1 MTETRTKQP
10 LSSAQWAELQQIAD
24 RFQGPKAPN
33 GFETRLD
40 ELLSPQLSHLRPVA
54 EALISEMRRER

>member
-1 MTETRTKQP
+1 MIETRTKHP
-10 LSSAQWAELQQIAD
+10 LNSAQWAELQQIAD
-24 RFQGPKAPN
+24 RFQGPKTPN
-33 GFETRLD
+33 PAEAQLD